1 MNTDERRLF
10 LLNLSADAC
19 RNRTPVIGNNN
30 ILYLCLSAFICG
42 QTFLFMNIVNTQV
55 AYILHKHAYRETSS
69 ILDVLTKDY
78 GRVSLMARGC
88 RGKRSKIAGNLMLF
102 TPLVVSW
109 QGKGNLPYLKS
120 IERADLKA
128 PVLKSKSLLSAMYI
142 NELLMYFLHKHD
154 VHETIFEQYHHCL
167 YALENNNKIEIAL
180 RKFEI
185 KLLELLGF
193 GLSLHA
199 EADTGELILADEMY
213 LYYLEHGPV
222 KCRNNMSMDGR
233 YVARSQEGSAIIS
246 MDGVYA
252 EDCLE
257 QFQRMSMDGRA
268 ENCSMH
274 FPHSPRP
281 CGSYVARSQ
290 EGGVNN
296 AADVPQIS
304 GSCLLALSSEQFQII
319 SENSL
324 YLAELKRLMRFV
336 INHHLG
342 SKKLKSRELF
352 KPVGRQPG

>member
-1 MNTDERRLF
+1 
-10 LLNLSADAC
+10 
-19 RNRTPVIGNNN
+19 
-30 ILYLCLSAFICG
+30 
-42 QTFLFMNIVNTQV
+42 MNIVNTQI
-55 AYILHKHAYRETSS
+55 AYILHKRDYRETSS

-128 PVLKSKSLLSAMYI
+128 PVLKNKSLLSALYI

-167 YALENNNKIEIAL
+167 YALENSNNIEIAL
-180 RKFEI
+180 REFEI

-193 GLSLHA
+193 GLNLYA
-199 EADTGELILADEMY
+199 EADSGELILADAMY

-222 KCRNNMSMDGR
+222 KSADRN
-233 YVARSQEGSAIIS
+233 
-246 MDGVYA
+246 
-252 EDCLE
+252 
-257 QFQRMSMDGRA
+257 
-268 ENCSMH
+268 EN
-274 FPHSPRP
+274 
-281 CGSYVARSQ
+281 
-290 EGGVNN
+290 
-296 AADVPQIS
+296 VPQIS
-304 GSCLLALSSEQFQII
+304 GNCLLALSSEQYQII
-319 SENSL
+319 ADNRL
-324 YLAELKRLMRFV
+324 YLSELKRLMRFV

-352 KPVGRQPG
+352 KPVGQ